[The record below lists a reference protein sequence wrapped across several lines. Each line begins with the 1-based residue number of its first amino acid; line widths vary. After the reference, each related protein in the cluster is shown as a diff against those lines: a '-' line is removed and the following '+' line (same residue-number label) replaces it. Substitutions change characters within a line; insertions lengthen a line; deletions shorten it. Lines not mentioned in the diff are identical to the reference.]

1 MPPDFSLEKPPR
13 KRGFFSFSDRFESP
27 KHVARSRNDPA
38 VVPGSA
44 PGEQSPTPYR
54 VRSPRSSDRHRFVH
68 TSRLRR
74 SARKGIEMAVAA
86 ARESSVV
93 AVVRGRLVALPEV
106 RIIAGRR
113 RSTSFDLAC
122 VADGRRVLVPVV
134 AVDVDIPALKTGDDV
149 TVLGHVRRRFWRVN
163 GRVQG
168 STEVVAEEIA
178 ATRRGSKIAGLHA
191 SATRRFRGVR
201 TARLPDRE

>member
-1 MPPDFSLEKPPR
+1 
-13 KRGFFSFSDRFESP
+13 
-27 KHVARSRNDPA
+27 
-38 VVPGSA
+38 
-44 PGEQSPTPYR
+44 
-54 VRSPRSSDRHRFVH
+54 
-68 TSRLRR
+68 
-74 SARKGIEMAVAA
+74 MAVAA

-93 AVVRGRLVALPEV
+93 AVVRGRLIASPEV

-122 VADGRRVLVPVV
+122 VADGRRVLVPIV

-163 GRVQG
+163 GRIQG
-168 STEVVAEEIA
+168 ATEVVAEEIA